1 MVDIWGAKYL
11 EYHVYWLKLE
21 KKPQTIMLTFFNI
34 DYLMEKNIN
43 WVRYLLLAPFI
54 RCVI

>member
-21 KKPQTIMLTFFNI
+21 KKTQTIMLTFFNI
-34 DYLMEKNIN
+34 DYLMEKK
-43 WVRYLLLAPFI
+43 Y
-54 RCVI
+54 